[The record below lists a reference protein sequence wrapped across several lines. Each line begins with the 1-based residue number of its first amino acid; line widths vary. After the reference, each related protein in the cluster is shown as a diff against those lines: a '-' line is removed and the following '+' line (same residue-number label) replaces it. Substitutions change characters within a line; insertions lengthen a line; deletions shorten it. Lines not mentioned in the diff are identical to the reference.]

1 MYLNGTHRNT
11 CEIHARYMQDTFGYV
26 LYRKPPPICI
36 GNPPSPEV
44 PPTRRAGKAYRY
56 CTAIDNGVDTPLSL
70 AREMLNRRRCA
81 RQLAARRGHRRAGED
96 RRTQLMMM
104 IMG

>member
-1 MYLNGTHRNT
+1 MCVLDHTETH
-11 CEIHARYMQDTFGYV
+11 IHIHTYTLTPWRV
-26 LYRKPPPICI
+26 LRRLGDCPACR
-36 GNPPSPEV
+36 EV

-81 RQLAARRGHRRAGED
+81 RQLAARRGHRRAAGED

>member
-1 MYLNGTHRNT
+1 MAGA
-11 CEIHARYMQDTFGYV
+11 ARGASAIAQPAA
-26 LYRKPPPICI
+26 RCRR
-36 GNPPSPEV
+36 PS
-44 PPTRRAGKAYRY
+44 RRAGKAYRY

-96 RRTQLMMM
+96 RRTQLILMM

>member
-1 MYLNGTHRNT
+1 MCVLDHTETH
-11 CEIHARYMQDTFGYV
+11 IHIHTYTLTPHGGCRTGRLGDCPACR
-26 LYRKPPPICI
+26 
-36 GNPPSPEV
+36 EV